1 MPHQLNELHTRTH
14 KVRVTNRPT
23 GAELDALY
31 GPAPV
36 EEEEQKLEP
45 VSMASLGTPTVIHQP
60 PPQPTAPAQPQ
71 VDMMKVLDTNG
82 DGILSP
88 QELAQAQK
96 PMAQAQPQVD
106 MMRVLDT
113 NGDGI
118 LSPQELAQAQPM
130 QPMLQQPML
139 QQPVMQQPALQQPVM
154 QQPVYQPQPV
164 LQQAMPAP
172 QPPPMQKMM
181 VPVPI
186 GVGPGHILRVQT
198 PAGLMQ
204 VTVPPHAIP
213 GQMFEM
219 MVPGAPPPPPPQPMY
234 AQPPPQP
241 QVQKLSAVAVVPGGQ
256 QMQVQTPAGM
266 MNVTVPVGI
275 QPGQTF
281 QFQIQAPAAQQPFNP
296 AFFNPAGMGR

>member
-45 VSMASLGTPTVIHQP
+45 VSAASLGTPTVIHQP

-88 QELAQAQK
+88 QELAQAQ
-96 PMAQAQPQVD
+96 PLLPQPALQ
-106 MMRVLDT
+106 
-113 NGDGI
+113 
-118 LSPQELAQAQPM
+118 

-139 QQPVMQQPALQQPVM
+139 QQPVMQQPVM
-154 QQPVYQPQPV
+154 QPPVYQPQPV